1 MKSLSLKLDDELFLK
16 LENIRENLH
25 EARNRFINEAIK
37 YYIEKREN
45 EYIKEQLHME
55 SMLIREES
63 EKFVKEFEN
72 YDGLEG
78 ENEWE
83 W

>member
-45 EYIKEQLHME
+45 EFIREQLHME
-55 SMLIREES
+55 SMMIREES
-63 EKFVKEFEN
+63 EKIVREFES